1 MTKNWSVA
9 RVLRDRD
16 AALYLAASSVS
27 GFGTSALWLASGVWV
42 KDLTGSNGLAALSVL
57 ALWVPTLLGPPL
69 GTLADL
75 LPRKPLLV
83 ALNLGPAALLL
94 TVLAVDSAGRLWL
107 LWAVLFLYG
116 AASVVADAAES
127 ALVAAAVVPELLG
140 DFNGLRMTATEGMK
154 LVAPLAGAGV
164 YAAYG
169 GPAVA
174 LLDAATFVCAA
185 GLYACVRV
193 REERPRPAG
202 GHWRAR
208 TAEGARFLWGR
219 PELRPLVL
227 AGGATML
234 FSGLGG
240 PLVYAVVEGLG
251 HSPAYT
257 GTLYAVQGAGS
268 VVVGLLS
275 GPALR
280 RLGESRF
287 AACGIVLTAG
297 AVAAQ
302 AVASDPV
309 ALVCSGAIGV
319 GLPCVLIA
327 ALTAVQRET
336 PDALLGR
343 VTATAGTLMYAP
355 TAVGLAAG
363 AGLVELVPYRP
374 LLVLL
379 AVARLTVLPLLR
391 GAQRAAS
398 ASRTQARSPSD
409 ANPA

>member
-42 KDLTGSNGLAALSVL
+42 KDLTGSDGLAALSVL
-57 ALWVPTLLGPPL
+57 ALWLPTLLGPPL
-69 GTLADL
+69 GALADRGR
-75 LPRKPLLV
+75 RKPLLV
-83 ALNLGPAALLL
+83 ALNLGPAALLPAL
-94 TVLAVDSAGRLWL
+94 LAVGSPGRLWL
-107 LWAVLFLYG
+107 LWTVLLLYG
-116 AASVVADAAES
+116 AAAVVADAAES
-127 ALVAAAVVPELLG
+127 ALVAAAVAPELLG
-140 DFNGLRMTATEGMK
+140 DFNGLRMTSNEGMK
-154 LVAPLAGAGV
+154 LLAPLAGAGV
-164 YAAYG
+164 YAAWG

-174 LLDAATFVCAA
+174 LLDAATFGCAA

-193 REERPRPAG
+193 REEPPRPAG
-202 GHWRAR
+202 LPWRAQ
-208 TAEGARFLWGR
+208 TAEGARFLWGH
-219 PELRPLVL
+219 PVLRPLVL
-227 AGGATML
+227 AGGAAL
-234 FSGLGG
+234 LLSGLGG

-257 GTLYAVQGAGS
+257 GTFYAAQGAGS
-268 VVVGLLS
+268 IVVGLLS

-280 RLGESRF
+280 RLGERRF
-287 AACGIVLTAG
+287 AAYGIVLTAV

-302 AVASDPV
+302 TVASDPV
-309 ALVCSGAIGV
+309 ALVSAAAIGV

-363 AGLVELVPYRP
+363 AGLVGLVPYRA

-379 AVARLTVLPLLR
+379 APARLAVLALLR
-391 GAQRAAS
+391 RPQRPAS
-398 ASRTQARSPSD
+398 ASRTAERSPSD
-409 ANPA
+409 ASPA